1 LIVSSSF
8 GFATVDA
15 LIGQSGMQAALVL
28 LGYNIEQQIKK
39 IYKRKIAKKLPSKF
53 EHMLAGFVADI
64 RLWVY
69 LLFAWALH
77 VAIWGIPGVTG
88 FGIGGKYNLLQKQL
102 EACVDTEPK
111 MTIPDAVTWIYWLQY
126 LFFTSF
132 GIVCSFHVFWVKFS
146 FNFHD
151 VNTKRQTPMELSNA
165 FERLTKLQWNVIS
178 CLYAILSVSAK
189 TALEAGLVMYV
200 NMYEEWTELPA
211 AKITQHAMQNETC
224 FAIKP

>member
-1 LIVSSSF
+1 
-8 GFATVDA
+8 
-15 LIGQSGMQAALVL
+15 
-28 LGYNIEQQIKK
+28 
-39 IYKRKIAKKLPSKF
+39 
-53 EHMLAGFVADI
+53 VADI

-69 LLFAWALH
+69 LFFAWALH

-102 EACVDTEPK
+102 EACVHTEPK
-111 MTIPDAVTWIYWLQY
+111 MKIPDAVTWIYWLQY

-132 GIVCSFHVFWVKFS
+132 GIVCSFHVFWAKFS

-151 VNTKRQTPMELSNA
+151 LQKLNTPPMEALI
-165 FERLTKLQWNVIS
+165 KHQWNLIS

-200 NMYEEWTELPA
+200 SMYEEWTLLPA
-211 AKITQHAMQNETC
+211 ATITQHAMQDETC
-224 FAIKP
+224 WAIKP